1 MIKSQRRK
9 LVAMSHDSQKVTI
22 KLDKK
27 GRFSIEKLRPLLGDK
42 TDTIKSY
49 TVKNTEDGSIVLQF
63 FDEEGNKV

>member
-1 MIKSQRRK
+1 
-9 LVAMSHDSQKVTI
+9 MSHDSQKVTI